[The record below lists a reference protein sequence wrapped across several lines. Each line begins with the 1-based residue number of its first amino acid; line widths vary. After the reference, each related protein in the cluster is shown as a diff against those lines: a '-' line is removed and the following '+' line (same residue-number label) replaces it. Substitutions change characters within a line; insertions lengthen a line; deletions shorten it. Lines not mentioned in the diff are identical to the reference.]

1 MGRAG
6 AVKKDRLE
14 IIGGIAT
21 AIEIMGLLRPGESV
35 GEALLRYGEDDS
47 VAEEEVREYL
57 NNRLIEVIKEK
68 AA

>member
-21 AIEIMGLLRPGESV
+21 AIEIMGLLHPGELI
-35 GEALLRYGEDDS
+35 GEAILRYGEDDS

-57 NNRLIEVIKEK
+57 NNRLIEVLKDK